1 MQFGPNSR
9 AFGRQLLTLCMVYS
23 VSEKKD
29 DVFLRNVDE
38 FYAPARPRV
47 PEDVN
52 QLPSSVTSR
61 VSLLSAVA
69 MASVWWK
76 LVVT

>member
-1 MQFGPNSR
+1 
-9 AFGRQLLTLCMVYS
+9 VYGIFCLENGS
-23 VSEKKD
+23 TTRLS
-29 DVFLRNVDE
+29 RNVGE
-38 FYAPARPRV
+38 FYEPASPRV
-47 PEDVN
+47 PHYVN

>member
-1 MQFGPNSR
+1 VQFGPNSR
-9 AFGRQLLTLCMVYS
+9 AFGRQLLTLCVVYS
-23 VSEKKD
+23 VLKTKG
-29 DVFLRNVDE
+29 DVFFRNVDE
-38 FYAPARPRV
+38 FYEPACPRV

-52 QLPSSVTSR
+52 QLPSYVTSR

>member
-1 MQFGPNSR
+1 MYGIFCLENEGNDFLESLMNSTIRHVR
-9 AFGRQLLTLCMVYS
+9 ASRRTG
-23 VSEKKD
+23 
-29 DVFLRNVDE
+29 
-38 FYAPARPRV
+38 
-47 PEDVN
+47 N
-52 QLPSSVTSR
+52 QLASSVTAL